1 MTTTDGARGWSALIV
16 LIIGLFI
23 SLGCSRV
30 WALPLMQPIDL
41 AHGGDEVVLT
51 DALWLHEETPGQSL
65 TIAEVLQTTEW
76 EPTSPENLSS
86 AYRPTTVWLLGTI
99 RNRGETPLSRWL
111 VLLPWQLH
119 DVQLFLI
126 DPATG
131 DVSTHQHAGLGVA
144 RETIE
149 VAMIQ
154 PTFAIELAPGQTRT
168 LVLRVQDRSF
178 LGLTVRGVES
188 EAFVA
193 KERSRRD
200 LYLIFAGF
208 VLAIMVVLLS
218 WGDWRFTLASVWLGC
233 IILFELS
240 YEIPLVLSLWP
251 GLRPHMI
258 SLFTISGALT
268 IAVFALA
275 SLVFLEIYRNRAWRI
290 LYGILIGGILVAAFA
305 TPLTDETQLTR
316 WVTVR
321 LTLVIALLWP
331 ISVVFAP
338 RRQGPYQWGVLILL
352 VGCWLQIVVRIF
364 TSTGLMPRIHDDVL
378 VMLYRL
384 VPLGLILGVIV
395 LDRLARLSRERAR
408 ERELRA
414 IEEASRQALIDRQQE
429 ENLRLTAA
437 VEQQTRT
444 LREATR
450 LAEESSEAK
459 SAFLSMVSHELRAP
473 LHDILG
479 YAQLLARQIPPQAQ
493 EQLAVIQDGGTKL
506 LHLIN
511 DILAFSRG
519 EARPIILAPVPLSL
533 RRLAAHLSEVCR
545 PLATHGDNRLVTRVE
560 LGETEWVMGDEPR
573 LTQILRNLLENACK
587 FTQAGRIELAI
598 THGEPRRAP
607 GADAVVCFCVSDTGP
622 GIPESEQDAI
632 FQPFKRLDRYQ
643 SVPGLG
649 LGLAIAQQLATA
661 MGGKIQ
667 VRSSQGEHHG
677 SAFGFTVRLP
687 ICDPPEPQ
695 WDAEQRPSGYQ
706 GRRRTLLIADDF
718 PTSRQFL
725 ADCCTAW
732 GFRVILAVDGADAL
746 ARFRAADPAFDA
758 ALVDQF
764 MPHLDG
770 WGFLR
775 GVREADQ
782 GSELPVILISAAP
795 QQRPEGYPESV
806 QFDQFAIKPL
816 SESHLAV
823 ILGDILGLEWEY
835 AEESSLL
842 DPAPPAALPASC
854 TAAERARFLE
864 MLSIGQLKAIQ
875 QWAQE
880 MAERDPEHKA
890 EWSNIIHLCA
900 VVDLPGLQRLARAAG
915 EG

>member
-23 SLGCSRV
+23 GLGCSRV

-51 DALWLHEETPGQSL
+51 DALWLHEETPGQPL
-65 TIAEVLQTTEW
+65 TIAEVLQSTDW
-76 EPTSPENLSS
+76 EATSPENLSS

-99 RNRGETPLSRWL
+99 RNSGETPLARWL
-111 VLLPWQLH
+111 VLLPWQLR

-126 DPATG
+126 DPVTG
-131 DVSTHQHAGLGVA
+131 AVSTHQRAGLGVA
-144 RETIE
+144 REAIE
-149 VAMIQ
+149 VARIQ
-154 PTFAIELAPGQTRT
+154 PTFAIELAPGQTQT

-188 EAFVA
+188 ETFVA
-193 KERSRRD
+193 KEGARRD

-275 SLVFLEIYRNRAWRI
+275 SLVFLEIDRNRAWRI

-305 TPLTDETQLTR
+305 TPLTDQTQLTR

-331 ISVVFAP
+331 ISVLFAP

-352 VGCWLQIVVRIF
+352 VGCWLQIMVRIF

-414 IEEASRQALIDRQQE
+414 IEEAARQALIDRQQE

-450 LAEESSEAK
+450 RAEESSEAK
-459 SAFLSMVSHELRAP
+459 SAFLSTVSHELRAP

-493 EQLAVIQDGGTKL
+493 EQLAVIQDGGHKL

-519 EARPIILAPVPLSL
+519 EARPIILAPAPLSL
-533 RRLAAHLSEVCR
+533 RRLAAHLGEVCR
-545 PLATHGDNRLVTRVE
+545 PLAARGDNRLVTRVE

-587 FTQAGRIELAI
+587 FTQRGRIELAI
-598 THGEPRRAP
+598 TLTDPRRTP
-607 GADAVVCFCVSDTGP
+607 GAAPSVWFCVSDTGP

-661 MGGKIQ
+661 MGGKLQ

-677 SAFGFTVRLP
+677 STFSFTLRLP
-687 ICDPPEPQ
+687 SCDPPQRQ
-695 WDAEQRPSGYQ
+695 WDAEQRPSGYR

-816 SESHLAV
+816 SESRLAV
-823 ILGDILGLEWEY
+823 ILGDILGLDWEY

-842 DPAPPAALPASC
+842 DPAPPVALPASC

-880 MAERDPEHKA
+880 MAERDPEHRA
-890 EWSNIIHLCA
+890 AWSDIMHLCA
-900 VVDLPGLQRLARAAG
+900 VIDLPGLQRLARAAA